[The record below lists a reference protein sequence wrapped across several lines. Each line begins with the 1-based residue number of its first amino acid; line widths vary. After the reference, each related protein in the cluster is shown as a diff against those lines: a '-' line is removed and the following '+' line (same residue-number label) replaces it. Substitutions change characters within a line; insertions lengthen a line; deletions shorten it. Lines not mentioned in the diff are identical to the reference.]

1 MALNLPGYTGT
12 GGGATIG
19 GGLNLPGYTG
29 TGGGFT
35 TGGGLNI
42 PTMGNANIPV
52 NLATA
57 TAGGAGGGLGG
68 LLSGVGNFLGN
79 AVSGVG
85 NFLGSTG
92 GQQALGAGTGA
103 LLAQQAYQR
112 LGDIG
117 ERARREASDIAGLG
131 LTQTEFK
138 PFTVTTST
146 GGMMGVGPQGG
157 TTMTLSPQEQA
168 LQNQLLGGAGQF
180 YGQAQQPLDAR
191 EQAVFERMR
200 AAQRPEEQRQRLALE
215 ERLAAQGRLGTSS
228 AAYGGATPELM
239 AQEAAIQEA
248 RDRAMLAAMQQ
259 AQAEQM
265 QQAQLGGQF
274 LSGGYL
280 PQAQLI
286 AAAQPALTTSQL
298 AQRGQLTG
306 AGLFGEAEMSGL
318 EALLSSGIG
327 QANLMGQIGTGLL
340 QQSLQPTFVG
350 GGAGGGAAGGSGGG
364 LSSITSSGGL
374 LDMLGITDSNNDGR
388 WWERIF

>member
-1 MALNLPGYTGT
+1 MTTAQNLNMNPTTGT
-12 GGGATIG
+12 PLFQMPSVAYTSQT
-19 GGLNLPGYTG
+19 GLTPQQMASAVGTLPAP
-29 TGGGFT
+29 GGGFF
-35 TGGGLNI
+35 N
-42 PTMGNANIPV
+42 TMGGIVDNI
-52 NLATA
+52 
-57 TAGGAGGGLGG
+57 
-68 LLSGVGNFLGN
+68 
-79 AVSGVG
+79 G

-103 LLAQQAYQR
+103 LLAQQAYDR
-112 LGDIG
+112 LGSVG
-117 ERARREASDIAGLG
+117 ERARREASGIAREG

-146 GGMMGVGPQGG
+146 GGMMGVGPEGG

-168 LQNQLLGGAGQF
+168 LQNQLLGGARDF

-239 AQEAAIQEA
+239 AQEAAIQES

-274 LSGGYL
+274 LGSGYV
-280 PQAQLI
+280 PQGQLL
-286 AAAQPALTTSQL
+286 AAAEPALTTSQL

-318 EALLSSGIG
+318 EALLSSGVG

-350 GGAGGGAAGGSGGG
+350 GTGGGAAGGGSGGG
-364 LSSITSSGGL
+364 GGGL
-374 LDMLGITDSNNDGR
+374 LGSITDVIGITDSNNDGT
-388 WWERIF
+388 WWSRLFGG

>member
-1 MALNLPGYTGT
+1 MSLNLPGYTGT

-29 TGGGFT
+29 TGGGLT

-42 PTMGNANIPV
+42 PAPGLANIPV

-57 TAGGAGGGLGG
+57 TAGSTGGIGG
-68 LLSGVGNFLGN
+68 FVNDIGNFVGNALSGAGNFL
-79 AVSGVG
+79 S
-85 NFLGSTG
+85 STG
-92 GQQALGAGTGA
+92 GQQALGAGAGA
-103 LLAQQAYQR
+103 LAAQQAYQR
-112 LGDIG
+112 LGEVG
-117 ERARREASDIAGLG
+117 ERARREASNVAQTGLA
-131 LTQTEFK
+131 QSEFR

-146 GGMMGVGPQGG
+146 GGMMGVGPEGG

-239 AQEAAIQEA
+239 AQETALQES

-274 LSGGYL
+274 LSGGYV

-286 AAAQPALTTSQL
+286 AAAEPALTTSQL

-306 AGLFGEAEMSGL
+306 AGLFGEAEMSGI

-340 QQSLQPTFVG
+340 QQAAQPTFVG
-350 GGAGGGAAGGSGGG
+350 GMSGGGGGGGAGGGGG
-364 LSSITSSGGL
+364 LFGSIT
-374 LDMLGITDSNNDGR
+374 DAIGITDSNNDGT
-388 WWERIF
+388 WWSRLLGG

>member
-1 MALNLPGYTGT
+1 MTIAQNLNMNP
-12 GGGATIG
+12 TIG
-19 GGLNLPGYTG
+19 TPLFQMPSVAPAAGSVQTGLTPQQMASMVGTIP
-29 TGGGFT
+29 TGGGFFDT
-35 TGGGLNI
+35 I
-42 PTMGNANIPV
+42 GNV
-52 NLATA
+52 
-57 TAGGAGGGLGG
+57 
-68 LLSGVGNFLGN
+68 VGDI
-79 AVSGVG
+79 G

-117 ERARREASDIAGLG
+117 ERARREASDIADLG
-131 LTQTEFK
+131 LTQTEFR

-146 GGMMGVGPQGG
+146 GGMMGVGPEGG

-239 AQEAAIQEA
+239 AQETAIQES

-274 LSGGYL
+274 LSSGYV

-350 GGAGGGAAGGSGGG
+350 GTGGGAAGGSGGG
-364 LSSITSSGGL
+364 GGL
-374 LDMLGITDSNNDGR
+374 LGSITDVIGITDSNNDGT
-388 WWERIF
+388 WWSRLFGG

>member
-1 MALNLPGYTGT
+1 MTTAQNLNMNPTTGT
-12 GGGATIG
+12 PLFQMPSVAYTSQT
-19 GGLNLPGYTG
+19 GLTPQQMASAVGTLPAP
-29 TGGGFT
+29 GGGFF
-35 TGGGLNI
+35 N
-42 PTMGNANIPV
+42 TMGGIV
-52 NLATA
+52 DDI
-57 TAGGAGGGLGG
+57 
-68 LLSGVGNFLGN
+68 
-79 AVSGVG
+79 G

-103 LLAQQAYQR
+103 LLAQQAYDR
-112 LGDIG
+112 LGSVG
-117 ERARREASDIAGLG
+117 ERARREASGIAREG

-146 GGMMGVGPQGG
+146 GGMMGVGPEGG

-168 LQNQLLGGAGQF
+168 LQNQLLGGARDF

-239 AQEAAIQEA
+239 AQEAAIQES

-274 LSGGYL
+274 LGSGYV
-280 PQAQLI
+280 PQGQLL
-286 AAAQPALTTSQL
+286 AAAEPALTTSQL

-318 EALLSSGIG
+318 EALLSSGVG

-350 GGAGGGAAGGSGGG
+350 GTGGGAAGGGSGGG
-364 LSSITSSGGL
+364 GGGL
-374 LDMLGITDSNNDGR
+374 LGSITDVIGITDSNNDGT
-388 WWERIF
+388 WWSRLFGG

>member
-1 MALNLPGYTGT
+1 MTTAQNLNMNPTISTPLFQMPSVAYTSQTGLSPQQMASAVGTLPT
-12 GGGATIG
+12 
-19 GGLNLPGYTG
+19 P
-29 TGGGFT
+29 GGGFFNT
-35 TGGGLNI
+35 VGGI
-42 PTMGNANIPV
+42 V
-52 NLATA
+52 NDI
-57 TAGGAGGGLGG
+57 
-68 LLSGVGNFLGN
+68 
-79 AVSGVG
+79 G

-92 GQQALGAGTGA
+92 GQQALGAGAGA
-103 LLAQQAYQR
+103 LAAQQAYQR
-112 LGDIG
+112 LGEVG
-117 ERARREASDIAGLG
+117 ERARREASNVAQTGLA
-131 LTQTEFK
+131 QSEFR

-146 GGMMGVGPQGG
+146 GGMMGVGPEGG

-239 AQEAAIQEA
+239 AQEAALQES

-274 LSGGYL
+274 LSGGYV

-286 AAAQPALTTSQL
+286 AAAEPALTTSQL

-306 AGLFGEAEMSGL
+306 AGLFGEAEMSGI

-340 QQSLQPTFVG
+340 QQAAQPTFVG
-350 GGAGGGAAGGSGGG
+350 GTSGGGGGGGAGGGGG
-364 LSSITSSGGL
+364 LFGSIT
-374 LDMLGITDSNNDGR
+374 DAIGITDSNNDGT
-388 WWERIF
+388 WWSRLLGG

>member
-1 MALNLPGYTGT
+1 MTTAQNLNMNPTTGT
-12 GGGATIG
+12 PLFQMPSVAYTSQT
-19 GGLNLPGYTG
+19 GLTPQQMASAVGTLPAP
-29 TGGGFT
+29 GGGFFNAM
-35 TGGGLNI
+35 GGI
-42 PTMGNANIPV
+42 VDDI
-52 NLATA
+52 
-57 TAGGAGGGLGG
+57 
-68 LLSGVGNFLGN
+68 
-79 AVSGVG
+79 G

-103 LLAQQAYQR
+103 LLAQQAYDR
-112 LGDIG
+112 LGSVG
-117 ERARREASDIAGLG
+117 ERARREASGIAREG

-146 GGMMGVGPQGG
+146 GGMMGVGPEGG

-168 LQNQLLGGAGQF
+168 LQNQLLGGARDF

-239 AQEAAIQEA
+239 AQEAAIQES

-274 LSGGYL
+274 LGSGYV
-280 PQAQLI
+280 PQGQLL
-286 AAAQPALTTSQL
+286 AAAEPALTTSQL

-318 EALLSSGIG
+318 EALLSSGVG

-350 GGAGGGAAGGSGGG
+350 GTGGGAAGGGSGGVGGG
-364 LSSITSSGGL
+364 LLGSIT
-374 LDMLGITDSNNDGR
+374 DVIGITDSNNDGT
-388 WWERIF
+388 WWSRLFGG